1 MGSCKHELDSL
12 GRPTRSEG
20 HSEGTWSTATA
31 ALRRLFANIWPFPFG
46 GDLGVSNS
54 GTSGFETCSGRQPLT
69 HYCIL
74 RQDLPLGTLA
84 AQLIHAAGES
94 SKGDLPPNTYAVAL
108 AAKSEEHLAFLEDK
122 LRRLSIPHVAI
133 REPDAPW
140 NGALMAIGIQPLA
153 DRKQLKKV
161 TSSLP
166 LLK

>member
-1 MGSCKHELDSL
+1 MRSCKHELDSL

-20 HSEGTWSTATA
+20 HSEGAWSTAVA
-31 ALRRLFANIWPFPFG
+31 ALRRFFANIMGLPRVGASEGKHLEAFG
-46 GDLGVSNS
+46 FDS
-54 GTSGFETCSGRQPLT
+54 RQTRHLT

-94 SKGDLPPNTYAVAL
+94 TEGDLPPNTHAVAL
-108 AAKSEEHLAFLEDK
+108 AAKGEEHLVFLEEK

-140 NGALMAIGIQPLA
+140 NGALMAIGIRPVA
-153 DRKQLKKV
+153 DRNQVKKV